1 MKTPK
6 ISLGALKNERF
17 ILPNS
22 NLRSRKGYNELF
34 KKAGFEPKIL
44 CETETFDIAN
54 SIVASG
60 GGACFTIPQ
69 MVKSDK
75 ASLIKLFELAD
86 APDAKTLV
94 LAYKKGKQLNRV
106 EKEFYKFCFEDKR

>member
-1 MKTPK
+1 M
-6 ISLGALKNERF
+6 
-17 ILPNS
+17 
-22 NLRSRKGYNELF
+22 
-34 KKAGFEPKIL
+34 

-60 GGACFTIPQ
+60 GEACFTIPQ

-106 EKEFYKFCFEDKR
+106 EKEFINFVLKIKDSE